1 MAMSNK
7 LEQKLD
13 SLDDSQSTLS
23 SVKVTKIATD
33 DPLSAQAD
41 LSLQQLAAKITAQL
55 NAQEP
60 ASIDMTSVK
69 AHYRPHTDLL
79 SQLRDVNEQLARAQA
94 DLIALKTP
102 SDETSDHL
110 HLRVLKELAAQ
121 QQQQLIELRACQD
134 QIAHLSEQ
142 PGNDHQSDRA
152 DFQAIVANLQR
163 RLDAANAQQS
173 IADGARSELLKIHRE
188 LEKERA
194 ETVRAQSELQK
205 SQSALR
211 SALERQ
217 ELSQQQQIALD
228 QNRQVDDREKKV
240 RDQQLNQLQR
250 ALENAAN
257 EREKSQGDIQQL
269 RQEIAHWQM
278 SFEEQLKSRLEQELK
293 KRLDAQSAFK
303 SPENEGDSVFNE
315 EISDEMRTLREQV
328 GKGRALLQQSGQRS
342 EELRRQNL
350 LLEREKTAAHNKAG
364 LMQSRLEDHFKA
376 NQQLKRQLIGAQQQS
391 VQDRETLQT
400 LQSEVARLQ
409 SGESAWT
416 LQRLELQKEL
426 VDQAQER
433 AEAKQEVGRF
443 RAKEQELLQII
454 GQLRTADEK
463 NIESIDRL
471 NRQLIDEQEQFK
483 LLQDRI
489 ERELAQHHLQGEAA
503 KSACAEQ
510 SAEQLQEQQAQLQGM
525 QRQNHELQQQLRE
538 AVILIDDQR
547 AKQSDLVQS
556 GQQTQKM
563 VQQLVEQLREKD
575 ARDQFMQRQLHKRGK
590 EALNIQEKL
599 TKSEEE
605 VKRLRDLTVEQ
616 KNAEQSAQLLKAH
629 SQRQGQEIQSLME
642 SLRQAKSRVLHLETL
657 EQSYT
662 QLQQLL
668 MPLRTALA
676 PNAIDQTGR
685 EENLEQA
692 SQVSTDEPSDLFQQK
707 TGSAKIKAHLFDHFD
722 HLS

>member
-1 MAMSNK
+1 MSNK

-13 SLDDSQSTLS
+13 TLGADDSQSTLS
-23 SVKVTKIATD
+23 CVKIKKITSD
-33 DPLSAQAD
+33 GPLGAQAD

-55 NAQEP
+55 NARDP
-60 ASIDMTSVK
+60 ASIDMTPVK
-69 AHYRPHTDLL
+69 AHYRPRTDLL
-79 SQLRDVNEQLARAQA
+79 SQLRDVNEQLAKAQA

-110 HLRVLKELAAQ
+110 HMRVLKELAAQ
-121 QQQQLIELRACQD
+121 QQQQLIQLRTCQD

-142 PGNDHQSDRA
+142 PGQDFLGDRG
-152 DFQAIVANLQR
+152 DFQTIVANLQR
-163 RLDAANAQQS
+163 RLDAASAQQC
-173 IADGARSELLKIHRE
+173 IADSAKSQLLEINQE

-194 ETVRAQSELQK
+194 ETLRAQGELQK
-205 SQSALR
+205 SQGALS

-217 ELSQQQQIALD
+217 ELSQQQQIAHD
-228 QNRQVDDREKKV
+228 QSRQIDDREKKV
-240 RDQQLNQLQR
+240 RDQQLNQLQS
-250 ALENAAN
+250 ALKAAENELKKN
-257 EREKSQGDIQQL
+257 QGEIQQL
-269 RQEIAHWQM
+269 RQEITRWQM
-278 SFEEQLKSRLEQELK
+278 SFEEQLASRLEKELK
-293 KRLDAQSAFK
+293 KRLDAPNTVESREKGGSSF
-303 SPENEGDSVFNE
+303 SDG
-315 EISDEMRTLREQV
+315 EISGEHRALREQLV
-328 GKGRALLQQSGQRS
+328 KGRALLQQSGQKS
-342 EELRRQNL
+342 EDFKRQNL
-350 LLEREKTAAHNKAG
+350 LLEREKIAAHNRAG

-391 VQDRETLQT
+391 EHDRATLQT
-400 LQSEVARLQ
+400 LQSEVTRLQ
-409 SGESAWT
+409 SGEGAWT

-443 RAKEQELLQII
+443 RAKEQELLQLM
-454 GQLRTADEK
+454 GQLRKADEK

-483 LLQDRI
+483 LLQDRV

-503 KSACAEQ
+503 KNARAEQ

-538 AVILIDDQR
+538 AVVLIDDQR
-547 AKQSDLVQS
+547 AKQSDLVQG

-575 ARDQFMQRQLHKRGK
+575 ARYQLMQRQLHKRGK

-599 TKSEEE
+599 TQSEAE
-605 VKRLRDLTVEQ
+605 VKGLRDLMVEQ
-616 KNAEQSAQLLKAH
+616 KNADQSAQLLKAH
-629 SQRQGQEIQSLME
+629 SQRQGQEIQSLVE

-662 QLQQLL
+662 HLQQLL
-668 MPLRTALA
+668 TPLRTALA
-676 PNAIDQTGR
+676 PNAI
-685 EENLEQA
+685 EQA
-692 SQVSTDEPSDLFQQK
+692 EHGVNVEQAPTDEPGDLFQHK
-707 TGSAKIKAHLFDHFD
+707 TGPAKIKAHLFDRFD
-722 HLS
+722 H